1 MINKLIRVTTVPLS
15 LDKLLSGQLHYMN
28 AFYEVIAVSS
38 QKEYLKKIGKKE
50 SVRTFSIE
58 MSRKIT
64 PIRDLIA
71 VVQLYLFL
79 RKEKPLIVHSHTPK
93 AGILAMVASKCAGV
107 PIRLHTVAG
116 LPLMEAK
123 GFRRS
128 VLVQVEKLTY
138 SCATKV
144 YPNSKGLYDFI
155 VWNNFTTKKKLKIIS
170 NGSSNGI
177 NTVYFSPERVPQVQI
192 QSLKL
197 ELGIEAK
204 DFVFVFVGRLVGD
217 KGINELVFAF
227 KTITQQNPNVKLL
240 LVGMQEKDLDPL
252 EVRTQEEIE
261 RNKNILFVGYQDDI
275 RPYLAISYALIFA
288 SYREGFPNVVLQAG
302 AMGLPSIVTN
312 INGCNEIIMEG
323 KNGIIIPVKN
333 SDAIEE
339 AVFKLINN
347 RDFFIA
353 LQANARQMIIARYD
367 QKKIWIAI
375 LKEYRKV
382 EKSIP
387 KNEMEYV

>member
-1 MINKLIRVTTVPLS
+1 MVNKLIRITTVPLS
-15 LDKLLSGQLHYMN
+15 LDKLLTGQLHYMN

-38 QKEYLKKIGKKE
+38 EKEYLEKIGKKE
-50 SVRTFSIE
+50 NVRTFPLE

-71 VVQLYLFL
+71 LVQLFVFL
-79 RKEKPLIVHSHTPK
+79 KKEKPLIVHSHTPK
-93 AGILAMVASKCAGV
+93 AGIIGMLASKCAGV

-123 GFRRS
+123 GFRRK
-128 VLVQVEKLTY
+128 VLEKVEKLTY
-138 SCATKV
+138 SCATMV

-155 VWNNFTTKKKLKIIS
+155 VVNNFTKKKKLKIIG

-177 NTVYFSPERVPQVQI
+177 STIYFSPERVTQLQK
-192 QSLKL
+192 QSLKIK
-197 ELGIEAK
+197 LGIEKK

-217 KGINELVFAF
+217 KGINEVVLAF
-227 KTITQQNPNVKLL
+227 KKIAEQNPNVKLL

-252 EVRTQEEIE
+252 DMSTQEEIE
-261 RNKNILFVGYQDDI
+261 CNDNILFVGYQDDI
-275 RPYLAISYALIFA
+275 RPYLAISNALVFA

-312 INGCNEIIMEG
+312 INGCNEIIIDG

-333 SDAIEE
+333 REAIEK
-339 AVFKLINN
+339 AILKMINDA
-347 RDFFIA
+347 DFFIS
-353 LQANARQMIIARYD
+353 LQSNARQMITDRYE
-367 QKKIWIAI
+367 QQQNWAAI
-375 LKEYRKV
+375 LNEYKKV
-382 EKSIP
+382 EKCKVKS
-387 KNEMEYV
+387 KKEYV